1 MRKMTIDKVQDGMVL
16 AKPLHNIEGK
26 VLLAQGCKLST
37 RIISRLD
44 EWGCDIVYVEGEPE
58 TLSEQKSVLGYSCKD
73 GDVEKLL
80 EEIELRFSNV
90 SDDPVLQM
98 VKTTLKEHLIRKY
111 GDHGNETAETGESG
125 S

>member
-1 MRKMTIDKVQDGMVL
+1 MRKLNIDKVHDGMIL

-26 VLLAQGCKLST
+26 ILLAEGCKLST
-37 RIISRLD
+37 RVISRLE
-44 EWGCDIVYVEGEPE
+44 EWGCDVVYVEGEPE
-58 TLSEQKSVLGYSCKD
+58 SSDEQNAVLGYNCQD
-73 GDVEKLL
+73 GNIEKML

-98 VKTTLKEHLIRKY
+98 VKMSLKEHLIGKCSPN
-111 GDHGNETAETGESG
+111 GDETTETTESG